1 MKQSTNNSASLL
13 MSPCV
18 GFKGLYTA
26 PRIEIIFIDN
36 EISLALES
44 SLPEGPSEV
53 FNSIQNPFKEESG
66 LV

>member
-1 MKQSTNNSASLL
+1 

-36 EISLALES
+36 EISSALES